1 MHRGV
6 SVKPVTLKGMSDV
19 LHANIFF
26 FITAI
31 AVVLV
36 TVMVIIAL
44 YYVIRILR
52 AVRDVAERVREGSE
66 VIAQD
71 AANFRE
77 GILSGSFLSAIYE
90 RAAKTAG
97 FSTRK
102 SRRRAKQPEE
112 DTDNEDST
120 VINDNEA

>member
-1 MHRGV
+1 M
-6 SVKPVTLKGMSDV
+6 GMSDI

-26 FITAI
+26 FITAVS
-31 AVVLV
+31 VVLV
-36 TVMVIIAL
+36 TIMVIVAL

-71 AANFRE
+71 AANLRD
-77 GILSGSFLSAIYE
+77 GLLSGSFFSALYE
-90 RAAKTAG
+90 RAANTAG

-102 SRRRAKQPEE
+102 SRKRAKKEGVDEE
-112 DTDNEDST
+112 DR
-120 VINDNEA
+120 VINDNDIA